1 MKIVLKIFS
10 VIITAVI
17 LCSCGKVSDKIS
29 EEIPDMTLGE
39 QTLEQL
45 DIQSVTEAPDKQYTP
60 VNFDIQKAMW
70 LTMMDYESLLK
81 DRTKQEF
88 TDNIK
93 KAYEDMISVGI
104 NTVYVHVRPFNDVYY
119 DSDMFPRAEYYS
131 EDADYDPLEIML
143 QEGHSAGLSVH
154 AWINPLRC
162 QIDSEMQNTD
172 DKYTIKK
179 WYSDKDKNGTYISQV
194 GDRWYLNP
202 AYDDV
207 IAYICDGISDITENY
222 DVDGIHIDDY
232 FYPTK
237 EDSFDAAAF
246 SESGSD
252 DIEQWRTDNIN
263 KMVKSMY
270 KTVRESGSDILF
282 GISPQGNT
290 ESNYSTQYADVK
302 KWSAE
307 EGYCDYIVPQ
317 IYFGFENES
326 QPFKETVDEWISLNK
341 CDSVNLVIGICTY
354 KIGTEDK
361 WAGSGINEWKENEG
375 IPAKQAEYVLEKNLG
390 TAVYSYGSTFDEN
403 IKDECEQLGRV
414 LEQ

>member
-10 VIITAVI
+10 VIITTVI

-70 LTMMDYESLLK
+70 LTMMDYEYLLK

-162 QIDSEMQNTD
+162 QTDSEMQNTD

-179 WYSDKDKNGTYISQV
+179 WYNDKDKNGTYISQV

-252 DIEQWRTDNIN
+252 DIEQCIKR
-263 KMVKSMY
+263 
-270 KTVRESGSDILF
+270 SGKVAAIFFS
-282 GISPQGNT
+282 
-290 ESNYSTQYADVK
+290 E
-302 KWSAE
+302 
-307 EGYCDYIVPQ
+307 
-317 IYFGFENES
+317 
-326 QPFKETVDEWISLNK
+326 
-341 CDSVNLVIGICTY
+341 
-354 KIGTEDK
+354 
-361 WAGSGINEWKENEG
+361 
-375 IPAKQAEYVLEKNLG
+375 
-390 TAVYSYGSTFDEN
+390 
-403 IKDECEQLGRV
+403 
-414 LEQ
+414 